1 MKGIIKSVLMS
12 VSLFVVLLMAGM
24 SLDVQANTERQW
36 QFRVFLD
43 DREIGYHRVRM
54 TPEADGRRVSVEAN
68 FKVKVLFITAYRYEH
83 QTEEFWKGSCL
94 ANIDSRTD
102 DNGKE
107 LYIQS
112 QPGASPFMVKT
123 HDGAQELEGCIRSF
137 AYWDPELLN
146 ASRLLNTQTGEY
158 QEVEVLELGE
168 SPLEIDGELV
178 EALQYRILVEDR
190 SIDLWYTP
198 DMNWLALQSVTD
210 GGYRIRYLPAEGVL

>member
-1 MKGIIKSVLMS
+1 MNGLMKSVLMS
-12 VSLFVVLLMAGM
+12 FSLFAVFVMAGL
-24 SLDVQANTERQW
+24 SFDVQANTERQW

-83 QTEEFWKGSCL
+83 QTEELWKGSCL

-112 QPGASPFMVKT
+112 QAGTSALMVET

-137 AYWDPELLN
+137 AYWDPELLKTN
-146 ASRLLNTQTGEY
+146 RLLNTQTGEY
-158 QEVEVLELGE
+158 QAVEVVELGE
-168 SPLEIDGELV
+168 SPIEIDGELV
-178 EALQYRILVEDR
+178 EALQYRILIEDS

-198 DMNWLALQSVTD
+198 EMDWLALQSITD
-210 GGYRIRYLPAEGVL
+210 GGYRIRYLPAREVL

>member
-1 MKGIIKSVLMS
+1 MNGLIKSVFMS
-12 VSLFVVLLMAGM
+12 FSLFTVLIMAGL
-24 SLDVQANTERQW
+24 SYEVQANTDREW

-54 TPEADGRRVSVEAN
+54 TPEEGGKRVSVEAN

-94 ANIDSRTD
+94 ADIDSRTD
-102 DNGKE
+102 DNGKD

-112 QPGASPFMVKT
+112 QSGTDEFVVDT
-123 HDGAQELEGCIRSF
+123 HDGSQALEGCIRSF
-137 AYWDPELLN
+137 AYWDPELLK

-158 QEVEVLELGE
+158 QAVEVVELGE
-168 SPLEIDGELV
+168 SPIEIDGEFV
-178 EALQYRILVEDR
+178 KALQYRILVEDR

-198 DMNWLALQSVTD
+198 EMDWLALQSITD
-210 GGYRIRYLPAEGVL
+210 GGYQIRYLPAKGVL